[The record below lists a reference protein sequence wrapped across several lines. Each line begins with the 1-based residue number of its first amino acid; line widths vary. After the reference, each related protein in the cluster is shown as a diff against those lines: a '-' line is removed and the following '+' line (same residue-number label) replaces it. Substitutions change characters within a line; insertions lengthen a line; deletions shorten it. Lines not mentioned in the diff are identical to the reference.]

1 MDAVP
6 EQRRGAFARAYSA
19 VDERLQVSR
28 PLASVLRKP
37 LPAGITWYHCFG
49 GMTFF
54 AFVVLVVTGVVLAFF
69 YVPSPDHARASLVWM
84 EGSVPLGSFVRSLH
98 RWAAYTMVVLVCC
111 HMVRVFVHGA
121 YRKPR
126 ELNWMVGVAM
136 LLMVMA
142 FGFTGYLLP
151 WDQKAYWATN
161 VGINMA
167 HSVPLVGPYI
177 ADVLRGGP
185 DLGALTLLRFY
196 AAHVFVLPALLAIF
210 LLAHFAMVRRQGIAT
225 PL

>member
-1 MDAVP
+1 VDAVP
-6 EQRRGAFARAYSA
+6 EEHRGLFARWYSA
-19 VDERLQVSR
+19 VDERLQVSG
-28 PLASVLRKP
+28 PLTAVLRKP
-37 LPAGITWYHCFG
+37 LSAGITWYHCFG

-54 AFVVLVVTGVVLAFF
+54 TFVVLVVTGVILAFF

-98 RWAAYTMVVLVCC
+98 RWAAFAMVVLVCC

-167 HSVPLVGPYI
+167 RSVPLVGPYI

-196 AAHVFVLPALLAIF
+196 AAHVFVLPALLVVF
-210 LLAHFAMVRRQGIAT
+210 LLLHFAMVRRQGIAT